1 MNSIDNLKE
10 MMLPH
15 IRRLKPY
22 QGVDPMEVIAERA
35 GIPADQVIR
44 LNGNENPFGPSP
56 VVNEALGKFQFYN
69 HYTDPEQR
77 KLRSV
82 LSKYLGAPA
91 ERIVAGNGSDE
102 LIDLLLRMFLGP
114 GENIIIP
121 SPTFGMYSFTAD
133 ICGGEAIAIPSDEN
147 FEIDVEAMVTA
158 MTSKTKAVF
167 LASPNNPSGN
177 IASVSQIRALLETGR
192 LIVVDETYYEFCGE
206 SVMPLMEE
214 YPNLVILRT
223 FSKWAGLAGLRIG
236 LGVMQEELAQTM
248 ISMKPPYNV
257 NTAAE
262 VALTAS
268 LEDTTVLLDRVKSI
282 VAERERMMGLLQ
294 KIPGIKAWPSQ
305 ANFILFSLPEGQGER
320 IFEGLCSRGIFL
332 RYFDTP
338 QLKDYIRSSVG
349 FPHETDAVV
358 AALTELVGAA

>member
-44 LNGNENPFGPSP
+44 LNGNENPYGPSP
-56 VVNEALGKFQFYN
+56 RVNEALGSFQFYN

-77 KLRSV
+77 KLRRV
-82 LSKYLGAPA
+82 LSKYLGAPE

-133 ICGGEAIAIPSDEN
+133 ICGGEAISVASDEN
-147 FEIDVEAMVTA
+147 FELDVEAMVVA
-158 MTSKTKAVF
+158 MTDKTKAVF

-177 IASVSQIRALLETGR
+177 IASSSQIRALLETGR
-192 LIVVDETYYEFCGE
+192 LIVVDETYYEFCGQT
-206 SVMPLMEE
+206 VLPLMEE

-268 LEDTTVLLDRVKSI
+268 LEDTSVLLDRVKAI

-305 ANFILFSLPEGQGER
+305 ANFILFSLPEGQGQR
-320 IFEGLCSRGIFL
+320 IFDGLCSRGIFL

-349 FPHETDAVV
+349 LPHETDAVV
-358 AALTELVGAA
+358 AALTELVEG

>member
-1 MNSIDNLKE
+1 MNSIEDLKD

-22 QGVDPMEVIAERA
+22 HGVDPMEVIAERA

-44 LNGNENPFGPSP
+44 LNGNENPYGPSP
-56 VVNEALGKFQFYN
+56 RVNEALGNFKFYN

-82 LSKYLGAPA
+82 LSKYLGAPE

-133 ICGGEAIAIPSDEN
+133 ICGGEAISVASDEN
-147 FEIDVEAMVTA
+147 FELDVEAMVVAVTD
-158 MTSKTKAVF
+158 KTKAVF

-177 IASVSQIRALLETGR
+177 IASSSQIRALLETGR
-192 LIVVDETYYEFCGE
+192 LIVVDETYYEFCGQT
-206 SVMPLMEE
+206 VLPLMEE

-268 LEDTTVLLDRVKSI
+268 LEDTSVLLDRVKAI

-294 KIPGIKAWPSQ
+294 RIPGTKAWPSQ
-305 ANFILFSLPEGQGER
+305 ANFILFSLPEGQGQR
-320 IFEGLCSRGIFL
+320 IFDGLSSRGIFL

-349 FPHETDAVV
+349 LPHETDAVV
-358 AALTELVGAA
+358 AALTELVEG